1 MKLPIKIHFLAIV
14 FILLSIFYLLPSAT
28 LAQATSPQ
36 VNPYIS
42 PNTNPDVP
50 NNLHNWTQNA
60 MIEVMSALSC
70 QLSGIDPTNPNQQ
83 CLGVDQ
89 KTGKIGFVENGGGA
103 IGVMDKL
110 ITMTFT
116 MPIHTG
122 DYISY
127 LSQNFG
133 ITKQA
138 YAQGVGFQQLSPFLP
153 IWVAFRNLVYL
164 LFILVFVVIGMFI
177 MLRVQFDPRTV
188 MTVQNQIPK
197 LIIGIILV
205 TFSFAIAGLMIDA
218 MYIVIYFVYGVALT
232 IPGANLGNINLS
244 TIQGQSAISALSNNM
259 DLSGVTNTIALS
271 FSGGIKDLL
280 RLGSISQRP
289 LDFLPVL
296 QPVLGVGNV
305 ALGIGIN
312 GISVA
317 SALVNFISSAA
328 GFWTYWNV
336 THTPNATNIPVV
348 DLASFFAKNGLGIG
362 GAGATYGIAQGVL
375 REFLPW
381 AIPYAVIMIAIFAA
395 LFKLWFELI
404 KAYTFILFDIVLAP
418 FWIISS
424 LTPGNPAGFSLWLRA
439 VLSNLAVF
447 PTTIVMF
454 LLGKLFIEAFKN
466 KAIPPGDFFVPPL
479 IGNAATPD
487 LISAIVGIT
496 VILTTPAVVSM
507 VKNAFKAPNFPLAT
521 AGRMF
526 GVGMNVS
533 GETVKQTAGTVYA
546 GIAGTMPTATEKGT
560 PAILRRLFG
569 RL

>member
-1 MKLPIKIHFLAIV
+1 
-14 FILLSIFYLLPSAT
+14 
-28 LAQATSPQ
+28 
-36 VNPYIS
+36 
-42 PNTNPDVP
+42 
-50 NNLHNWTQNA
+50 

-70 QLSGIDPTNPNQQ
+70 QLTGIDPTNPNQA

-122 DYISY
+122 DYVSY

-138 YAQGVGFQQLSPFLP
+138 YAQGVGFEKLSPFLP

-188 MTVQNQIPK
+188 FTVQNQIPK
-197 LIIGIILV
+197 LIIGIVLV

-232 IPGANLGNINLS
+232 IPSANLGNLNLS
-244 TIQGQSAISALSNNM
+244 TMQGKDAMSALNSSM
-259 DLSGVTNTIALS
+259 DLSGLTNTIALS
-271 FSGGIKDLL
+271 FSGGIKNVLG
-280 RLGSISQRP
+280 LGSLIQTPGSFAPIIEP
-289 LDFLPVL
+289 L
-296 QPVLGVGNV
+296 
-305 ALGIGIN
+305 LGIGNVTLGIGVN

-317 SALVNFISSAA
+317 SALVNAVSTLAGVWMYWQLIHIPTSTFLPADVILFLAKPLAA
-328 GFWTYWNV
+328 G
-336 THTPNATNIPVV
+336 A
-348 DLASFFAKNGLGIG
+348 AGLGTFGVAQFILRE
-362 GAGATYGIAQGVL
+362 ALPWGIAY
-375 REFLPW
+375 F
-381 AIPYAVIMIAIFAA
+381 VILIAIFAA

-404 KAYTFILFDIVLAP
+404 KAYTFLLFDIVLAP

-424 LTPGNPAGFSLWLRA
+424 LTPGNPAGFSLWVRA

-454 LLGKLFIEAFKN
+454 LLGQLFINAFKD
-466 KAIPPGDFFVPPL
+466 KAPDTFFVPPL
-479 IGNAATPD
+479 IGNAATPN

-496 VILTTPAVVSM
+496 VILTTPAVIGM
-507 VKNAFKAPNFPLAT
+507 VKNAFKAPNFPLVT
-521 AGRMF
+521 AGKMF
-526 GVGMNVS
+526 GVGVNVS

-546 GIAGTMPTATEKGT
+546 GFAGTMPTGKETGT
-560 PAILRRLFG
+560 PALLRRLFG

>member
-1 MKLPIKIHFLAIV
+1 
-14 FILLSIFYLLPSAT
+14 
-28 LAQATSPQ
+28 
-36 VNPYIS
+36 
-42 PNTNPDVP
+42 
-50 NNLHNWTQNA
+50 

-70 QLSGIDPTNPNQQ
+70 QLTGIDPTNPNQA

-89 KTGKIGFVENGGGA
+89 KTGKIGFVENGGGT

-122 DYISY
+122 DYVSY

-138 YAQGVGFQQLSPFLP
+138 YAQGVGFEKLSPFLP

-164 LFILVFVVIGMFI
+164 LFILVFVVIGIFI

-188 MTVQNQIPK
+188 FTVQNQIPK
-197 LIIGIILV
+197 LIIGIVLV

-218 MYIVIYFVYGVALT
+218 MYIVIYFAYAIALT
-232 IPGANLGNINLS
+232 IPGADLGNINLS
-244 TIQGQSAISALSNNM
+244 TIQGKDAIAALNSSM

-271 FSGGIKDLL
+271 FSGGIKNLL
-280 RLGSISQRP
+280 GLGSITQKP
-289 LDFLPVL
+289 LDFLPIL
-296 QPVLGVGNV
+296 QPLLGVGNV
-305 ALGIGIN
+305 ALGIGIG

-328 GFWTYWNV
+328 GAWMYWNI
-336 THTPNATNIPVV
+336 THTPTTTGVPLA
-348 DLASFFAKNGLGIG
+348 DLAAFLAKPGVAITAG
-362 GAGATYGIAQGVL
+362 GATYGVAQFIL
-375 REFLPW
+375 REALPW
-381 AIPYAVIMIAIFAA
+381 GIAYFVILIAVFAA

-424 LTPGNPAGFSLWLRA
+424 LTPGNPAGFSLWVRA
-439 VLSNLAVF
+439 VLSNLSVF

-454 LLGKLFIEAFKN
+454 LLGKLFIEAFSN

-479 IGNAATPD
+479 IGNAATPN

-496 VILTTPAVVSM
+496 VILTTPAVIGM
-507 VKNAFKAPNFPLAT
+507 VKNAFKAPNFPLVT

-546 GIAGTMPTATEKGT
+546 GLAGTMPTADEKGT

>member
-1 MKLPIKIHFLAIV
+1 MRNILSKILVFS
-14 FILLSIFYLLPSAT
+14 FILVSTFYFLSSAAPT
-28 LAQATSPQ
+28 YAVSPQ
-36 VNPYIS
+36 ANPYIS

-50 NNLHNWTQNA
+50 NNLHNWTQSA

-70 QLSGIDPTNPNQQ
+70 QLTGIDPTNPNQA

-122 DYISY
+122 DYVAY

-138 YAQGVGFQQLSPFLP
+138 YAQGIGFEKLSPFLP

-188 MTVQNQIPK
+188 FTVQNQIPK

-218 MYIVIYFVYGVALT
+218 MYIVIYFAYAVALT
-232 IPGANLGNINLS
+232 IPIQGSLLGNLNPS
-244 TIQGQSAISALSNNM
+244 TMQGTDVIGAFGFSNIVGIS
-259 DLSGVTNTIALS
+259 NTIASGLGDS
-271 FSGGIKDLL
+271 VRSMLGFKFDLTPLASMGIISGVIGGISFLF
-280 RLGSISQRP
+280 LGPLGLAAAAVPLAATTILPYSIA
-289 LDFLPVL
+289 FL
-296 QPVLGVGNV
+296 
-305 ALGIGIN
+305 II
-312 GISVA
+312 
-317 SALVNFISSAA
+317 F
-328 GFWTYWNV
+328 
-336 THTPNATNIPVV
+336 
-348 DLASFFAKNGLGIG
+348 
-362 GAGATYGIAQGVL
+362 
-375 REFLPW
+375 
-381 AIPYAVIMIAIFAA
+381 IAIFAA

-404 KAYTFILFDIVLAP
+404 KAYTFLLFDIVLAP

-424 LTPGNPAGFSLWLRA
+424 LTPGNPAGFSLWVRA
-439 VLSNLAVF
+439 VLSNLSVF

-454 LLGKLFIEAFKN
+454 LLGNLFINAFAN
-466 KAIPPGDFFVPPL
+466 SSPSVFFVPPL
-479 IGNAATPD
+479 IGSAANPK

-496 VILTTPAVVSM
+496 VILTTPAVVGM
-507 VKNAFKAPNFPLAT
+507 VKNAFKAPNFPLTT
-521 AGRMF
+521 AGAMF
-526 GVGMNVS
+526 GAGVGLPQKVIGTAS
-533 GETVKQTAGTVYA
+533 GTYVASQFNPVTGERDVK
-546 GIAGTMPTATEKGT
+546 
-560 PAILRRLFG
+560 PAG
-569 RL
+569 RLGRVLQRFFR